1 MVWEVA
7 VDVEEARDQP
17 DEGQLIVDTE
27 HFAGL
32 DMPVGALGTPGDFG
46 RAHMV
51 AVDLELAE
59 LPVWA
64 GSQA

>member
-27 HFAGL
+27 HFADL
-32 DMPVGALGTPGDFG
+32 NMPVEVPGTPGDFD
-46 RAHMV
+46 RARMAV
-51 AVDLELAE
+51 VDLELAE